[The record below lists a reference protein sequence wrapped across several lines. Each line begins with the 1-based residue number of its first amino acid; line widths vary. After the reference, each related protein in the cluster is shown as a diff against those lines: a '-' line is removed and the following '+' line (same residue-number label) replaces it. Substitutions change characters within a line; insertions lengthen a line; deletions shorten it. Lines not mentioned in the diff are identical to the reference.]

1 MSRRLLIV
9 ANVDWFFLSHRLP
22 IAHGA
27 VSAGYNV
34 HVACGD
40 SGRCSE
46 IEAYGLTVHRL
57 QLQRGRAGVF
67 SNIRSFAEI
76 LKLFWRLKPRLVHLV
91 TIKPILFGGV
101 AARLAGVPG
110 VVAAVSGL
118 GFVFIGEGLVARGRR
133 WLVGLA
139 YRLALGKRNLKVI
152 FQNPDDRDLLC
163 LIARVPMSK
172 VVMIRGSGIQT
183 SAYADS
189 PLPRGTPVVMLAAR
203 LLRDKGVME
212 FIEAAKLLADRGYDA
227 RFCLVGD
234 IDPDNPTS
242 LTADEL
248 TQLPSEAGVEY
259 WGHSND
265 MPSTLS
271 RATVVVLPSYREGL
285 PRVLLEAAASGR
297 AVVTTNVPGCRDAI
311 EPGVTGLLVPPR
323 DGVALSEAIGCLLRD
338 LALAKSMG
346 SAGRR
351 LAQAEFD
358 ISLVV
363 QRHMEIYAELEAVST

>member
-1 MSRRLLIV
+1 MSRRLLLLV
-9 ANVDWFFLSHRLP
+9 NVDWFFLSHRLP
-22 IAHGA
+22 IALGA
-27 VSAGYNV
+27 VDAGYDV

-46 IEAYGLTVHRL
+46 IEALGLKVHRL
-57 QLQRGRAGVF
+57 QLHRGRTGIF
-67 SNIRSFAEI
+67 SSIRSFAEI
-76 LKLFWRLKPRLVHLV
+76 LKLCLRLKPCLIHLV

-139 YRLALGKRNLKVI
+139 YRLALGNRHLKVI

-172 VVMIRGSGIQT
+172 VVMIRGSGIRL
-183 SAYADS
+183 SAYPDS
-189 PLPRGTPVVMLAAR
+189 PLPRGTSVVMLAAR

-212 FIEAAKLLADRGYDA
+212 FIEAAKMLADRGYDA

-234 IDPDNPTS
+234 VDPDNPAS
-242 LTADEL
+242 LTADEVA
-248 TQLPSEAGVEY
+248 QLAREADVEY

-271 RATVVVLPSYREGL
+271 RANIVVLPSYREGL
-285 PRVLLEAAASGR
+285 PKVLLEAAASGR

-323 DGVALSEAIGCLLRD
+323 DGVALGEAIGRLLRD
-338 LALAKSMG
+338 PALAESMG
-346 SAGRR
+346 RAGRR
-351 LAQAEFD
+351 LAEAEFD

-363 QRHMEIYAELEAVST
+363 QRHMEIYAELEAVSP